1 MASQNKEKSK
11 KTPANKNEASKA
23 LKNAKIININEDEYG
38 TLELI
43 ASGALGE
50 HKNLAD
56 DDIIKQIAKT
66 GEYKKQLMPY
76 AFSFAPSGKENQ
88 KMLKNLKA
96 KTNTDALKPKT
107 ITFDLCL
114 NGKIAGKIQASNIYN
129 LSHQNL
135 SIFSAKNINF
145 TKEKSQNNAL
155 AIAGELSIFSSKL
168 AKIKTQI
175 AKTIKERNY
184 RKITAI
190 MLTADPLHR
199 LHERL
204 IRMTIDKADFLIIFL
219 VRTYNIQGRLSF
231 DLRLECLR
239 YFCDN
244 YLPSGRVAI
253 VPFENTTIFS
263 DHINPVL
270 EVITAKNFGANKI
283 VIGQNHAGIGLFYDN
298 NQANT
303 LLDEVCERLGL
314 ELIVMPQMF
323 YCEICHTL
331 TSTKTCPHGDHHHIK
346 YSQAT
351 LKELLFAG
359 LMPPAILMRKKISAI
374 ILDAL
379 YPNRFKS
386 LQRIYDDLFA
396 NRGILEKHDQRDF
409 YEQLMRLYQTSS
421 LN

>member
-1 MASQNKEKSK
+1 MASRNKENSK
-11 KTPANKNEASKA
+11 IPV
-23 LKNAKIININEDEYG
+23 ININEDEYG

-50 HKNLAD
+50 HKQLAD
-56 DDIIKQIAKT
+56 EKTIIKIAR
-66 GEYKKQLMPY
+66 EYKKQLMPY
-76 AFSFAPSGKENQ
+76 VFSFAPLGKDNQ
-88 KMLKNLKA
+88 KILKDLKDCLYS
-96 KTNTDALKPKT
+96 KNPSEISNENSENFKQNRILK
-107 ITFDLCL
+107 LCL
-114 NGKIAGKIQASNIYN
+114 NGEIIGEIKAKSVYN
-129 LSHQNL
+129 FIHPNL
-135 SIFSAKNINF
+135 SIFSAKNVNF
-145 TKEKSQNNAL
+145 TNEKAQNNAL
-155 AIAGELSIFSSKL
+155 GVAGEFSIFSSNL
-168 AKIKTQI
+168 AKIKDQI
-175 AKTIKERNY
+175 ANTIKERNY

-219 VRTYNIQGRLSF
+219 LRTYGTQGRLSF

-253 VPFENTTIFS
+253 VPFENTTLFG

-270 EVITAKNFGANKI
+270 EAITAKNFGANKI

-303 LLDEVCERLGL
+303 LLDSVCERLGL
-314 ELIVMPQMF
+314 ELIVMPEMF

-331 TSTKTCPHGDHHHIK
+331 TSTKTCPHGEHHHIK

-379 YPNRFKS
+379 FPNRFKS

-396 NRGILEKHDQRDF
+396 NRGIIEKHDQRDF
-409 YEQLMRLYQTSS
+409 YEQLMRLYQTTS

>member
-1 MASQNKEKSK
+1 MASQNKENSK
-11 KTPANKNEASKA
+11 IPV
-23 LKNAKIININEDEYG
+23 ININEDEYG

-50 HKNLAD
+50 NKQLAD
-56 DDIIKQIAKT
+56 ENIIAKIAR
-66 GEYKKQLMPY
+66 EYKKQLMPY
-76 AFSFAPSGKENQ
+76 VFSFAPLGKDNQ
-88 KMLKNLKA
+88 KILKELKNSSEIPNGNSAKNFKQNRILK
-96 KTNTDALKPKT
+96 
-107 ITFDLCL
+107 LCL
-114 NGKIAGKIQASNIYN
+114 NGEIIGEIKVKSVYN
-129 LSHQNL
+129 FIHPSL
-135 SIFSAKNINF
+135 SIFSAKNVNF
-145 TKEKSQNNAL
+145 TNEKAQNNAL
-155 AIAGELSIFSSKL
+155 GVAGEFSIFSSNL
-168 AKIKTQI
+168 AKIKAQI
-175 AKTIKERNY
+175 ANTIKERNY

-219 VRTYNIQGRLSF
+219 LPTYSTQGRLSF
-231 DLRLECLR
+231 DLRFECLR

-253 VPFENTTIFS
+253 VPFENITLFG
-263 DHINPVL
+263 DHINPML
-270 EVITAKNFGANKI
+270 EAITAKNFGANKI

-303 LLDEVCERLGL
+303 LLDSVCERLGL
-314 ELIVMPQMF
+314 ELIVMPEMF

-331 TSTKTCPHGDHHHIK
+331 TSTKTCPHGEHHHIK

-379 YPNRFKS
+379 FPNRFKS

-396 NRGILEKHDQRDF
+396 NRGIIEKHDQRDF
-409 YEQLMRLYQTSS
+409 YEQLMRLYQTTS